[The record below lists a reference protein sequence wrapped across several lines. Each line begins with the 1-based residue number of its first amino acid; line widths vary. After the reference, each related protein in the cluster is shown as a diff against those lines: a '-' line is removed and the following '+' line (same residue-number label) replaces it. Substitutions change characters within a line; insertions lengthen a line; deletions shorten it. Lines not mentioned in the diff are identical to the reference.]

1 MTNPPQH
8 YKIVRLT
15 NQGYRTDDKRFISR
29 YAAKKV
35 AKRTYPNDEWTVL
48 PEGEANDMTSPF

>member
-1 MTNPPQH
+1 MTNSPQH

-35 AKRTYPNDEWTVL
+35 AKRTYHNDEWTVL
-48 PEGEANDMTSPF
+48 PEDEANEWTSSF